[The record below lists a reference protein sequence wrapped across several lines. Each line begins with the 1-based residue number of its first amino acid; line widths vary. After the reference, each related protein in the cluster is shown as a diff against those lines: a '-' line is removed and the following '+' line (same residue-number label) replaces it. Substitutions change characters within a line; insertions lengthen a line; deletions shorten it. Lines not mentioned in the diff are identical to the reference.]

1 MSNILKVTNPTVAYE
16 NNTVN
21 KQTPSQQAD
30 DLSIKNPV
38 EANRV
43 GRADGRTEAGGDDGG
58 QKGISYESNFGS
70 FVQSLRD
77 IGSGYAKAGGDH
89 DQDDLRRNGQSGG
102 IRDRQGDGGRD
113 SGVFSD
119 A

>member
-16 NNTVN
+16 NNNTIN
-21 KQTPSQQAD
+21 KQTPSQQAE

-43 GRADGRTEAGGDDGG
+43 GRADGRTESGGDDGG

-70 FVQSLRD
+70 FVASLRD
-77 IGSGYAKAGGDH
+77 VRFFSA
-89 DQDDLRRNGQSGG
+89 LGQ
-102 IRDRQGDGGRD
+102 RK
-113 SGVFSD
+113 
-119 A
+119 